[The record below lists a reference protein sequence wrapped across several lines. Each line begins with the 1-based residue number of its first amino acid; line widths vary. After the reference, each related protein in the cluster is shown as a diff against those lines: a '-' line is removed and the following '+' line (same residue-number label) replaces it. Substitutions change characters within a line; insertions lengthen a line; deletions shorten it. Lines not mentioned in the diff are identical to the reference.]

1 MCNRVLRWIPIRH
14 SKAFRQERCLPFPS
28 VDQLNRRHR
37 VLNSVPCSSLAIFSY
52 EPKSISFHAS
62 LSLTHSHSAREIF
75 AENKM
80 YVRGGYL
87 IIAHHASMIIK
98 RRIIRKKRMAR
109 IRGNYYPRNYYCFVP
124 WLPSLTIV
132 RQSRPLAI
140 TTY

>member
-1 MCNRVLRWIPIRH
+1 MTFQGIPPGTLPSFPKRRLVEQTSSRLEFRSLLVTRDLFVRTEKHFFLR
-14 SKAFRQERCLPFPS
+14 L
-28 VDQLNRRHR
+28 
-37 VLNSVPCSSLAIFSY
+37 
-52 EPKSISFHAS
+52 S
-62 LSLTHSHSAREIF
+62 LSLSHSHSAREIF